1 MQQEAPNL
9 ADPDFEPTDQQ
20 FQDIT
25 RSAARTVRFRKAM
38 AARGVQ
44 ILAME
49 LAPQDELRLMEAWE
63 REEAPAR

>member
-1 MQQEAPNL
+1 MQQEVPNL
-9 ADPDFEPTDQQ
+9 ADPEFEPTDQQ

-38 AARGVQ
+38 AERGIQ

-49 LAPQDELRLMEAWE
+49 LSAPDERRLMEAWE
-63 REEAPAR
+63 REEALHR